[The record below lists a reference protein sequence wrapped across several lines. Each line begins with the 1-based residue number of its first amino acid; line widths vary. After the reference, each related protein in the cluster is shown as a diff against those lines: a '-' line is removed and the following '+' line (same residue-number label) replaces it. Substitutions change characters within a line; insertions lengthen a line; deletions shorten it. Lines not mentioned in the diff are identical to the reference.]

1 MKILILCTGNSCR
14 SQMAQGFLES
24 FDRRITV
31 CSAGTKPARQVNQ
44 TAVKVMRE
52 VGIDIGKNVPKLVDD
67 YLNENWDYV
76 ITVCDN
82 AKETCPVFPGKVK
95 SRMHIG
101 FEDPSEAVGS
111 PEFIHSEF
119 CRVRDEIKARFYEL
133 YLNEIKLQL

>member
-1 MKILILCTGNSCR
+1 
-14 SQMAQGFLES
+14 MAQGFLES

>member
-1 MKILILCTGNSCR
+1 
-14 SQMAQGFLES
+14 MAQGFLES

-31 CSAGTKPARQVNQ
+31 CSAGTKPARQVNL
-44 TAVKVMRE
+44 TAVTVMRE
-52 VGIDIGKNVPKLVDD
+52 VGIDIGKNVPKSVDD

-76 ITVCDN
+76 ITVCDH

-95 SRMHIG
+95 NRIHIG

-111 PEFIHSEF
+111 PGFIHGEF

-133 YLNEIKLQL
+133 YQNEIKLQL